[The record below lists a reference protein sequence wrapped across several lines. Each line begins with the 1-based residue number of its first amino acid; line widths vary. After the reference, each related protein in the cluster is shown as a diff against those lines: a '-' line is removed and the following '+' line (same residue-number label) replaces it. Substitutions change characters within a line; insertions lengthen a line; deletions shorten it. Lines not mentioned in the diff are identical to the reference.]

1 MADSDLEKLVI
12 ELYQFMRGRYFGKF
26 RGIVQESDKN
36 GRIKAFVPEVYGNEV
51 SPWAMPSVPYAGN
64 KHGIIAIPKKD
75 DGIWIEFEA
84 GDKSRPIW
92 SGCWWADSEKPEG
105 KETMTLLTPG
115 GHKIVLDDENNEIKI
130 IHSSGPEIAMTNSD
144 ITLKISSKKIVI
156 SASGIDINDGTFK
169 VM

>member
-26 RGIVQESDKN
+26 RGIVKESDEK
-36 GRIKAFVPEVYGNEV
+36 GRIKALVAEVYGNEV
-51 SPWAMPSVPYAGN
+51 SPWAMPAVPYAGGN
-64 KHGIIAIPKKD
+64 HGIIAIPKEN

-92 SGCWWADSEKPEG
+92 SGCWWADDEKSEG
-105 KETMTLLTPG
+105 NETMTLLTSG
-115 GHKIVLDDENNEIKI
+115 GHKIVMDDENKEIKI
-130 IHSSGPEIAMTNSD
+130 IHSGGAEIAMTDSD
-144 ITLKISSKKIVI
+144 ITLKISSAKIVL